1 MTTAAA
7 SMTWSI
13 NPVNTTIA
21 IAIVITMEAVE
32 AIEAAVL
39 PPEVLL
45 LPYQDDQHHHTH
57 IIIKTY
63 LSTIPPC

>member
-32 AIEAAVL
+32 AIEAAEL

-45 LPYQDDQHHHTH
+45 LPVQE
-57 IIIKTY
+57 I
-63 LSTIPPC
+63 